1 MVSCRGNVSFVCVCS
16 CNIDRVKSISMTVGI
31 IIKFSRLSSW
41 FSLNAGNVSLDAV
54 NCNSDRAKSISMT
67 VYNYVEFQ
75 RKRFLCLLYI
85 VISTEENPA
94 FQWRSMCSE
103 PGLDDYS
110 WLLGYVSL
118 HKLSK
123 V

>member
-1 MVSCRGNVSFVCVCS
+1 MVSGRGNVSFVCVCS
-16 CNIDRVKSISMTVGI
+16 CNIDRVKSISVTVGI
-31 IIKFSRLSSW
+31 IIR

-94 FQWRSMCSE
+94 FQFT
-103 PGLDDYS
+103 
-110 WLLGYVSL
+110 
-118 HKLSK
+118 
-123 V
+123 